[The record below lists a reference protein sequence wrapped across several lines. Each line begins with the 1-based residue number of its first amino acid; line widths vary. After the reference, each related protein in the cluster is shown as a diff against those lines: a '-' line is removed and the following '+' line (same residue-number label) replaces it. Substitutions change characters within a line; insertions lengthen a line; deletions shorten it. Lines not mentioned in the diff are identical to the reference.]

1 MEEII
6 SSMRNQI
13 IFVRSVYSNIQYVN
27 FLCRYASNIVFSN
40 GLLDPW
46 SGGGV
51 LRSKT
56 DKITIIIIPDAAHHL
71 DLRAAH
77 PNDPDSVQIA
87 RSIERTE
94 IKKWLSINEFYWLD
108 DQWPLNLWIMNI
120 LCFFLFQLFIIK
132 GKVRFKRNVYE
143 LNT

>member
-1 MEEII
+1 MATTIYGGNHLKYAQPNYFRPI
-6 SSMRNQI
+6 RL
-13 IFVRSVYSNIQYVN
+13 FQYVN

-51 LRSKT
+51 LRSET

-77 PNDPDSVQIA
+77 PNDPGSVQSA
-87 RSIERTE
+87 RNIERTE
-94 IKKWLSINEFYWLD
+94 IKKWLSINEFY
-108 DQWPLNLWIMNI
+108 
-120 LCFFLFQLFIIK
+120 
-132 GKVRFKRNVYE
+132 
-143 LNT
+143 

>member
-6 SSMRNQI
+6 LSRHKQI
-13 IFVRSVYSNIQYVN
+13 ISERFFHFNNNQCVN
-27 FLCRYASNIVFSN
+27 VLCSYASNIVFSN

-77 PNDPDSVQIA
+77 PNDPGTVQNA
-87 RSIERTE
+87 RNMERME
-94 IKKWLSINEFYWLD
+94 IKKWLSSNDFY
-108 DQWPLNLWIMNI
+108 
-120 LCFFLFQLFIIK
+120 
-132 GKVRFKRNVYE
+132 
-143 LNT
+143 